1 MQDFFDGLIPKIQEA
16 VIKDF
21 QDIQEQVGS
30 EKIYA
35 VVLGTDSSCVTL
47 GLCVNTIEQM
57 KKKDIDYAYNDLDAY
72 LKSLEQYNLS
82 DDEIDEIKN
91 EPLPTT
97 KWTPEEW
104 VYESKEMATA
114 TVSKMLRDESKVISD
129 KIKALSDETGFVA
142 DEIYDELH
150 GGYYKKFIETVT
162 TAFRNLI
169 QSNAFGLAPENT
181 TYFLHMV
188 DDHRAEKIAKDSSKV
203 LNVKNVHEE
212 FLNQTKF

>member
-1 MQDFFDGLIPKIQEA
+1 MKDFFDGLIPKIQEA
-16 VIKDF
+16 IVKDF
-21 QDIQEQVGS
+21 QDIQKQVGS

-35 VVLGTDSSCVTL
+35 AVLITDNSCVTL

-57 KKKDIDYAYNDLDAY
+57 KKKDADYDYNDLDAY
-72 LKSLEQYNLS
+72 LKSLAQYNLS
-82 DDEIDEIKN
+82 ADEIDEIKN

-104 VYESKEMATA
+104 AYDSKVMATA
-114 TVSKMLRDESKVISD
+114 TVSKLLLDESMAIAD

-150 GGYYKKFIETVT
+150 GGYYKQFIETVT
-162 TAFRNLI
+162 TAFRNVI
-169 QSNAFGLAPENT
+169 QSNAFGLASENT

-188 DDHRAEKIAKDSSKV
+188 DDHRAETIAKNSSKI

-212 FLNQTKF
+212 FLKQAKF